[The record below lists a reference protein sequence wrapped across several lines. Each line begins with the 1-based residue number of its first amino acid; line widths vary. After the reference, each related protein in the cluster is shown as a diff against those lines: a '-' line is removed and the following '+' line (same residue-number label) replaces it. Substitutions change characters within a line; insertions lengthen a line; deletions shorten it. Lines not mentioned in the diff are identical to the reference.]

1 MFEITTDAGTNATL
15 VNTDQAIFAA
25 KEYAKKGLRLEI
37 SIPGRP
43 GYILVQYGQCGVV
56 TLGHPSQANPV
67 DMELIAAS
75 IRSGI

>member
-1 MFEITTDAGTNATL
+1 MCEITTDAGTGVTL
-15 VNTDQAIFAA
+15 VDADQAVFAA
-25 KEYAKKGLRLEI
+25 KEYAKKNLRLEI

-67 DMELIAAS
+67 DMELMAAA